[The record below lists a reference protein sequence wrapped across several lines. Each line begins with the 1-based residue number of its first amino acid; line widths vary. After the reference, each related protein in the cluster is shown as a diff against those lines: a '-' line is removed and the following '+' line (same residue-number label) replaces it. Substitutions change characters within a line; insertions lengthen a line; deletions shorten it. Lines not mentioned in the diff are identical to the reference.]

1 MSNRSRSPLIIA
13 LILGIVAA
21 LLLWW
26 RPKHPDAPEAHASA
40 PSASASA
47 PSSAG
52 GSHASSASAPGVT
65 QSLETPA
72 APSDGAFR
80 VRVVASGQPVAG
92 ARVRAF
98 LRGAEDGTGETPWR
112 RAGEGTTGQ
121 DGSVRLSAS
130 PGVYLISASAPG
142 HATAR
147 REVARPSGE
156 AETLVELTLPAG
168 AELRGRVVAA
178 GRGEPVPLAEISL
191 HPYTEAVWAGSHA
204 VTLPEET
211 ALATSDPQGRFT
223 FSGLAPGRYA
233 LTASAAGFSRR
244 SMRVVTVPSPGELEL
259 RLWASSFL
267 DGFVVGED
275 GQPVAGAE
283 VQAQGGHTVPRTTT
297 GTGGGFSLE
306 VSNGTYV
313 LAARQGER
321 MGRIPHLLQV
331 APGETLKD
339 LRITLGARS
348 GLLGTVTAS
357 PEGAPVE
364 GARLT
369 ASPSKQAGEVGSAT
383 TGADGRYTLELPPG
397 DYDVVVVAPGRTSTV
412 REALVIAPGQQLTAD
427 FQLEGTGVVEGRVTD
442 LEAQPIAGAYVKASR
457 LRGSTRV
464 ERFTRTDASGAY
476 RLEGLELGAAVVA
489 ARREQTGHWTKKPA
503 DVKPGTAAQ
512 VDFSLAD
519 TGIVQGQVREASG
532 APLAQPAL
540 VRAQSKSGS
549 FGEFTYADTDAEGRY
564 QLELPAGVYQFVAVN
579 PGARYVFSHED
590 DLPVTVPVGA
600 AVVQDLSLSDDRG
613 VRGTV
618 LEPSGAPSPFATAV
632 ALQRGDFAMAIPVE
646 ADEEGHFVFPPR
658 GPNAAPLDLI
668 AHNAGR
674 VGELSGAREGTEVTV
689 RLRPAATLR
698 GRVVARGGA
707 APTGF
712 TLQLL
717 QADGSAL
724 PWLER
729 GNPERT
735 FSGTTFALYD
745 APALPLRVS
754 VRTSDGRTGEAPV
767 SLSPG
772 QSTEL
777 DIPLTGGSASITG
790 RAVWSGSNAPA
801 EGVSIYLDKQLS
813 GSSDAQ
819 TGPDGRFLL
828 KDVKPGPHTVR
839 AWASADGQPV
849 TRTLKVASG
858 EAVDLGEVAV
868 AARKTAAGTIGAGFS
883 EERSWVS
890 VAWVKAD
897 GPAAQAGVRVGDRL
911 LAVDGLVVR
920 SRQEAEQRTK
930 GVPGSPVQLRLQR
943 ADGQEQQ
950 LQLTRAD

>member
-1 MSNRSRSPLIIA
+1 MSNRSRSPLVIA

-26 RPKHPDAPEAHASA
+26 RPRHSDAPEAHAST
-40 PSASASA
+40 PSASV
-47 PSSAG
+47 PSSS
-52 GSHASSASAPGVT
+52 GSSRAPGASAPGAT

-80 VRVVASGQPVAG
+80 VRVVASNQPVAG
-92 ARVRAF
+92 ARVQTY
-98 LRGAEDGTGETPWR
+98 LREAEDGTGQPAWR
-112 RAGEGTTGQ
+112 RASEGTTGQ
-121 DGSVRLSAS
+121 DGSVRLPAS
-130 PGVYLISASAPG
+130 PGVYLISASAQG
-142 HATAR
+142 HAAAR

-168 AELRGRVVAA
+168 AELRGRVLAA
-178 GRGEPVPLAEISL
+178 GRGEPVPLAELSL
-191 HPYTEAVWAGSHA
+191 HPYMEAVWAGSQA
-204 VTLPEET
+204 MRLPEET
-211 ALATSDPQGRFT
+211 ALVTSDPQGRFA

-233 LTASAAGFSRR
+233 LTASAAGFSKR
-244 SMRVVTVPSPGELEL
+244 SMRIVTVPSPGELEVQ
-259 RLWASSFL
+259 LWASSFL
-267 DGFVVGED
+267 EGFVVGED

-283 VQAQGGHTVPRTTT
+283 VLAQGGHTVPRTTT
-297 GTGGGFSLE
+297 GSGGGFSLE

-321 MGRIPHLLQV
+321 MGRIPHVLQV
-331 APGETLKD
+331 APGETVKD

-348 GLLGTVTAS
+348 GLQGTVTAT
-357 PEGAPVE
+357 PDGAPVV

-383 TGADGRYTLELPPG
+383 TGSDGRYSLELPPG
-397 DYDVVVVAPGRTSTV
+397 DYDVVVVAPGRTSAV
-412 REALVIAPGQQLTAD
+412 REALVIAPSQQLTVD
-427 FQLEGTGVVEGRVTD
+427 FLLDGTGVVEGRVTD
-442 LEAQPIAGAYVKASR
+442 LEARPIAGAYVKASR
-457 LRGSTRV
+457 IRGLSGI
-464 ERFTRTDASGAY
+464 ERFTRTDANGAY
-476 RLEGLELGAAVVA
+476 RLEGLELGATVVA
-489 ARREQTGHWTKKPA
+489 ARREQTEHWTKKPA
-503 DVKPGTAAQ
+503 DVKPGTTAQ
-512 VDFSLAD
+512 VDFSLAE
-519 TGIVQGQVREASG
+519 TGIVQGQVWQASG
-532 APLAQPAL
+532 APLTQPAL
-540 VRAQSKSGS
+540 VRAESKSGS
-549 FGEFTYADTDAEGRY
+549 FGEFTYTDTDAEGRY
-564 QLELPAGVYQFVAVN
+564 QLELPAGVYRLVAVN

-590 DLPVTVPVGA
+590 DLAVTVPVGA
-600 AVVQDLSLSDDRG
+600 AVVQDLSLSDDQG

-618 LEPSGAPSPFATAV
+618 LEPSGAPSPYAIAV
-632 ALQRGDFAMAIPVE
+632 AIQRGDFAMAIPVE

-698 GRVVARGGA
+698 GRVVARSGA

-712 TLQLL
+712 SLQLL
-717 QADGSAL
+717 QADGSVL

-735 FSGTTFALYD
+735 FSGATFALYD

-754 VRTSDGRTGEAPV
+754 VRTMDGRTGEAQV
-767 SLSPG
+767 TLSPG

-777 DIPLTGGSASITG
+777 EVPLTGGSASITG
-790 RAVWSGSNAPA
+790 RAVWSGSNTPA

-849 TRTLKVASG
+849 MRTVKTASG
-858 EAVDLGEVAV
+858 EAVDLGDVV
-868 AARKTAAGTIGAGFS
+868 VTARKTASGTIGASFS
-883 EERSWVS
+883 EERGWVS

-897 GPAAQAGVRVGDRL
+897 GPAAHAGVRVGDRL
-911 LAVDGLVVR
+911 LAVDGLVIR

-930 GVPGSPVQLRLQR
+930 GAPGSPVQLRLQR
-943 ADGQEQQ
+943 SDGQEQQ